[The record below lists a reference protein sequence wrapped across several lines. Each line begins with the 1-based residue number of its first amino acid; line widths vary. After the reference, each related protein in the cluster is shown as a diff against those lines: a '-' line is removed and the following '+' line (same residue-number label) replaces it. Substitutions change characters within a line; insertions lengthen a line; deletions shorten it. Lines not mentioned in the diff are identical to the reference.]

1 MKKVQK
7 SFKTFEPDEMDMKLV
22 TELEVDARQST
33 YALAA
38 KLGTSPSTV
47 FRRMQ
52 KLIDAKV
59 IIIAAVTNPPAMGF
73 KTAVLIGINTRP
85 GKSLQ
90 AAKHITSLRSVGSM
104 GFRYLS
110 TCTGPYDLLYFTVFR
125 TPAELLRFVDKEL
138 TVVPDLINIQVMPVL
153 RIVKNSW
160 MHVGS
165 NTSLYEEPSDCHF
178 DQSDIDLIEQLIGS
192 PRESAT
198 SLARKIGMSKAVAS
212 KRLQALLDRNVVSVL
227 CIADPT
233 IFGYHISAGI
243 WVKVLPGNEISMV
256 AETVAS
262 YPKIQQVTILG
273 GLFDMFLHCKFQ
285 DLNDLNDFLVNELG
299 NAPGIMRLETMLEF
313 RLPDNP
319 FSIIFG

>member
-1 MKKVQK
+1 MEKVQK
-7 SFKTFEPDEMDMKLV
+7 SYNTFEPDEMDMKLV
-22 TELEVDARQST
+22 AELEVDARQST

-38 KLGTSPSTV
+38 KLGTSHSTV

-59 IIIAAVTNPPAMGF
+59 IIIVAVTNPPAMGF
-73 KTAVLIGINTRP
+73 KTAVLIRITTRP

-90 AAKHITSLRSVGSM
+90 AANHITSLQSVGSM
-104 GFRYLS
+104 SFRYLS
-110 TCTGPYDLLYFTVFR
+110 TCTGPYNLLYFTVFH
-125 TPAELLRFVDKEL
+125 TPAELLRFVGKEL
-138 TVVPDLINIQVMPVL
+138 TTVPDLLDVQVMPVL

-160 MHVGS
+160 MVVGD

-178 DQSDIDLIEQLIGS
+178 DQSDIDLIEQLIRS

-198 SLARKIGMSKAVAS
+198 SLARKIRMSKEVAS

-227 CIADPT
+227 CIADPA
-233 IFGYHISAGI
+233 IFGYPISAGI
-243 WVKVLPGNEISMV
+243 WVKVLPDTEISMV

-262 YPKIQQVTILG
+262 YPRIQQVTILG
-273 GLFDMFLHCKFQ
+273 GSFDMFLHCKFK
-285 DLNDLNDFLVNELG
+285 DLKDLNDFLVNELD

-313 RLPDNP
+313 RLPANP
-319 FSIIFG
+319 FSIIYR